1 MTQITLIIKD
11 FIIMSDENPGF
22 LRFQTLD
29 HIGTCNLLKVSL
41 ESNLS
46 GNIVSKTIYINKT
59 REKVT
64 HT

>member
-22 LRFQTLD
+22 LRSQTLD
-29 HIGTCNLLKVSL
+29 HIGTWNLLKASL

-46 GNIVSKTIYINKT
+46 RHIVSKTI
-59 REKVT
+59 
-64 HT
+64 